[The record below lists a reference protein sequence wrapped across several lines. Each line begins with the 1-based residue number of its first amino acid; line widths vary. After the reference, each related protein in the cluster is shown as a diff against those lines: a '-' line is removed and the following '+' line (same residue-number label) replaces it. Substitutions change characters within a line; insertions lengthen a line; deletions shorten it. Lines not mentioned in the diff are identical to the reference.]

1 MRFDLPTNIV
11 KEDKK
16 IEERMPKINEN
27 GSSRIPFEIS
37 EGSLLLKEGKEKK
50 GGKGGK
56 AGRRTQRI
64 ERAK

>member
-1 MRFDLPTNIV
+1 MRFDLPTNIMK
-11 KEDKK
+11 KEKK
-16 IEERMPKINEN
+16 IEEGMPKINKN

-37 EGSLLLKEGKEKK
+37 EGSLFLKEGKEKK
-50 GGKGGK
+50 GGGDK